1 MSRNIYIF
9 DLDDTLYQKENDS
22 PKLISIVDKDLLSK
36 LNCKKIIFSNAKYEH
51 CTKVL
56 TNLGIINQFNIILSA
71 DMLNGLKPN
80 MIVYRKVVDLC
91 GLTNSDNIYFF

>member
-36 LNCKKIIFSNAKYEH
+36 LNGKKILFSNAKYEH

-56 TNLGIINQFNIILSA
+56 TNLGIINQFNII
-71 DMLNGLKPN
+71 
-80 MIVYRKVVDLC
+80 R
-91 GLTNSDNIYFF
+91 